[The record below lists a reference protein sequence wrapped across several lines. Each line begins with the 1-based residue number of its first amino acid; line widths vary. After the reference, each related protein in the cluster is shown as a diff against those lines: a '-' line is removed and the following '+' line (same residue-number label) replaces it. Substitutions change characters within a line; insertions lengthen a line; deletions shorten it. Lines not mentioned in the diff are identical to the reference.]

1 MATDPGLSSM
11 GQGAMVLEFD
21 IAPEAQVEHDDW
33 HSQEHLRTGS
43 AKRINAAESSR
54 PRNTWMPMS
63 SRSAQ

>member
-1 MATDPGLSSM
+1 MAADPGLSSM
-11 GQGAMVLEFD
+11 GRGALVLGFD
-21 IAPEAQVEHDDW
+21 IAAEAQLEHDHW

-63 SRSAQ
+63 LRSAQ